1 MREKIKIF
9 LKALK
14 KFIVEINYNKMLMS
28 FIELSIL
35 FAIFYNINLIM
46 FESYNYFCLAR
57 YSLAI
62 IILFALG
69 YAISYTIKKNDIK

>member
-1 MREKIKIF
+1 MLIKIKKF
-9 LKALK
+9 LKTVK
-14 KFIVEINYNKMLMS
+14 KFIVDINYYKVLML

-35 FAIFYNINLIM
+35 FAIFYNVRLIM

-57 YSLAI
+57 YTLAV

-69 YAISYTIKKNDIK
+69 YAVTKIQKKNIE